1 MKYPAMLPLFS
12 AVLLL
17 VSAVPLHLQSQQPVT
32 LLVKDAMQPLSA
44 PQLSGFIGQK
54 LDASYQHRILAQDAD
69 NLIKPFLNRTES
81 SCWQSEFWGKW
92 FTSALL
98 AYRYKPTPQLK
109 AVLDK
114 SVTDLIATQDTDGY
128 IGNYAPDK
136 HLQQWDIWGRKYCM
150 LGLIG
155 YYDLT
160 QNRGSLEAA
169 GKLADHLIKEL
180 ADNKTPIVKLG
191 NHRGM
196 AASSVLEP
204 VTLLYTRTGKKKYLD
219 FAEEIV
225 REWETDDGPR
235 LLSQSL
241 TPVGKRFPKPVHSWY
256 GWEQGQKAYEMMSCY
271 EGLLELYRVTGNEQ
285 YKQAV
290 VNTWQSIRDTEL
302 NIAGSGSAMECW
314 FGGKNYQALSINH
327 YQETCV
333 TATWIKLSQQLL
345 RLTGEAKYADA
356 VEQSYY
362 NALLGAMYSDGSDWA
377 KYTPLSGERLKGE
390 EQCHM
395 GINCCE
401 ASGPRGLFTLP
412 LTAVMKTAAGVSIN
426 FFIPGNFTTTTP
438 GGQLMGITQTTSYP
452 VSGSSSL
459 TIKISKQELFTIR
472 LRNPYW
478 SQQSSVTVNNEPVA
492 IAAAGD
498 FITISR
504 KWKTG
509 DSIVIALD
517 MRGHIARTGASNEFF
532 AITRG
537 PLVLARDMRLGLP
550 DTDEPLQPVVGKDGF
565 IELQSA
571 VTDSR
576 CWFSAKASFIIESH
590 GEGGPKPVQLL
601 LCDYASAGNT
611 FDAASR
617 FRVWIPQLVD
627 PVKLP

>member
-1 MKYPAMLPLFS
+1 MKYLNSVCLIIALCCGLCGTAVTAKCQQRVMPLI
-12 AVLLL
+12 
-17 VSAVPLHLQSQQPVT
+17 
-32 LLVKDAMQPLSA
+32 KDSLQPLAA
-44 PQLSGFIGQK
+44 PELNGFIGEK
-54 LDASYQHRILAQDAD
+54 LDGAYQKRILDQDVD
-69 NLIKPFLNRTES
+69 RLISPFRNRTEA

-98 AYRYKPTPQLK
+98 AYRYKPTPGLKKILDK
-109 AVLDK
+109 AV
-114 SVTDLIATQDTDGY
+114 SDLISTQATDGY
-128 IGNYAPDK
+128 IGNYAPEK

-160 QNRGSLEAA
+160 QNQPALNAA
-169 GKLADHLIKEL
+169 ARLADHLIKEL
-180 ADNKTPIVKLG
+180 ADKNALIVKMG

-204 VTLLYTRTGKKKYLD
+204 ITLLYTRTGNKRYLD

-225 REWETDDGPR
+225 REWETGEGPQ
-235 LLSQSL
+235 LLSKSV
-241 TPVGKRFPKPVHSWY
+241 TEVGKRFPKPTGSWY

-271 EGLLELYRVTGNEQ
+271 EGLLELYRVTGKEK
-285 YKQAV
+285 YREAV
-290 VNTWQSIRDTEL
+290 VNTWESIRQTEL

-314 FGGKNYQALSINH
+314 FGGKAYQTLPINH

-356 VEQSYY
+356 IEQTYY
-362 NALLGAMYSDGSDWA
+362 NALLGSMYPDGSDWA

-390 EQCHM
+390 EQCKM

-412 LTAVMKTAAGVSIN
+412 LTAVMKTGAGISVN
-426 FFIPGNFTTTTP
+426 FFTP
-438 GGQLMGITQTTSYP
+438 GKYIAQSPAGQQVVVQQSTSYP
-452 VSGSSSL
+452 VSG
-459 TIKISKQELFTIR
+459 KITVTVKLAKTEQFILR
-472 LRNPYW
+472 VRNPYW

-492 IAAAGD
+492 VTGSGEFVSVNRNWREGD
-498 FITISR
+498 TVVVS
-504 KWKTG
+504 
-509 DSIVIALD
+509 LD
-517 MRGHIARTGASNEFF
+517 MRGHLLKSGLNNEYF

-550 DTDEPLQPVVGKDGF
+550 DTDEPLTPVLTKDGYIDLQPDEEAGNYWLKMKAPF
-565 IELQSA
+565 I
-571 VTDSR
+571 V
-576 CWFSAKASFIIESH
+576 ESH
-590 GEGGPKPVQLL
+590 AEGGPKSVQLV

-611 FDAASR
+611 FDPASR
-617 FRVWIPQLVD
+617 FRVWIPRLID